1 MTQTF
6 LAFSLYAT
14 LPKLFAAKH
23 PPGSFQCLNG
33 LRFLAMAWIVLGH
46 TYKIETLFTQAPV
59 LGQLA
64 CSWLAVG
71 FVLLVHAIIDQHD
84 IVVTTMDGS

>member
-1 MTQTF
+1 MLMLNAYLSVERVTQTF

-23 PPGSFQCLNG
+23 PPGSFQSLNG

-46 TYKIETLFTQAPV
+46 TYVLAPIYSEAPA
-59 LGQLA
+59 LCELD
-64 CSWLAVG
+64 AVSG
-71 FVLLVHAIIDQHD
+71 
-84 IVVTTMDGS
+84 